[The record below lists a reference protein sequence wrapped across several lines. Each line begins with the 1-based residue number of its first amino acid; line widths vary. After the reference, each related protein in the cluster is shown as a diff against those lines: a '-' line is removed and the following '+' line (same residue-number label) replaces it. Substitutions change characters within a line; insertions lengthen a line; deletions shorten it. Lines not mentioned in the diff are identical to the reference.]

1 MPEFENISPNELT
14 KFVSFFRDRDGF
26 DKEYAQYNKDSMQA
40 KQAEGSSY
48 LFNLLNEK
56 GIALLADEVGMGKTI
71 QSLAVCAALWQQK
84 PDAQILVLAPRNEI
98 AFNWQREYET
108 FISIHYKLQ
117 DDVIKSRIG
126 NQPINPSIFCSNLY
140 DLVHQV
146 NQNWGRL
153 FVGKIS
159 SFSGLMS
166 QQDKINER
174 LAEVGIQTEEVFDHK
189 DSSQTVRRIAELIRK
204 QLKKELNTGRF
215 DLVIVDEAHYFRNKN
230 GDSLRVKV
238 AEEIFGRGD
247 DRLAERVLLLTA
259 TPNHSSSDNIRS
271 IVSYF
276 TDEYN
281 QSNYSEILNDIC
293 LRRFR
298 RLSSKGK
305 IKYNYRKEIPMQADF
320 KDEMAELFFGVYQ
333 KQLVRD
339 YVTGKKQGSH
349 RNILGFLEGTEFIPH
364 LQSMEKQEDD
374 HELRDGQDFSK
385 GADSQILMNLSSK
398 YHDIFNQYPSHPKY
412 DLLVANLIENNH
424 KLQDLNEKKLVFVR
438 RIPSV
443 REIAARVNHQYDKIL
458 LSKISKAL
466 GRELNFLETDFRAYY
481 ESQIKAVLSSQE
493 GDQDDDSTQESE
505 ESGDSIQP
513 VPTSKVMDL
522 FKTLKKAENTIRS
535 THASNFRLRF
545 TRSKLAVF
553 NVFFAPASDYLEAEY
568 NIRIRR
574 TEQKGKGLLDDHY
587 LSCLLERVET
597 AKNQGVSIQIHSL
610 LGGREN
616 NTTIFKDDHFYR
628 IPNLITIYWEFLK
641 KTNNSDYLELFKVY
655 NDLSLFER
663 EAFSAFIEKGILL
676 ASTALVD
683 LYIAFINASKD
694 PTLKGY
700 DLYIAFTEQVK
711 NSFSESSIPEIISSS
726 LRNFKVLCEKVF
738 NITKNDDLLRE
749 EWKNFHDA
757 QPAYAYSGDTKNQRI
772 MTSFNTPFF
781 PDVLISTSVLQEGV
795 NLQYFCDKI
804 IHYGIAWTPG
814 DNEQRVGRIDR
825 MFSMTERKL
834 EIDERNCLE
843 IAYPYL
849 RNTIDQDHLANFISK
864 KYREENLI
872 DKCQAFSGK
881 TNLDPENFNHENW
894 QEYFRVPQHF
904 TAVDPYN
911 VKPESLGSPTF
922 ELQVDSQQDSIID
935 RIIQTFQNEGIA
947 TYEPKDK
954 SALVCVLD
962 DELEERDNRKQPVF
976 IEVNYEPKGTGK
988 VNYVAYRLTMRT
1000 PLGTKRQIKLFED
1013 HYKSFSDLDLKKSL
1027 TCKLCFDASQPV
1039 NSIWGIYMKVE
1050 LLIVINHPDDPLSM
1064 TELLNNYRQLMFYAD
1079 FVEQR
1084 VTGGDIQLSDEGTQ
1098 VDVLK
1103 RQVGSELRRN
1113 TQSFSLRNGWYFE
1126 GNFVCFKVGENP
1138 FLSLREMW
1146 AYHHLNPFYKCVG
1159 DQIVIPY
1166 QGVDI
1171 QTIEFD
1177 FLESCTNF
1185 NK

>member
-1 MPEFENISPNELT
+1 MPELKNISPNELT

-26 DKEYAQYNKDSMQA
+26 EMEYAQYNKDSMQA

-98 AFNWQREYET
+98 AFNWEREYET
-108 FISIHYKLQ
+108 FINVHYKVS
-117 DDVIKSRIG
+117 DDIVKSKIG
-126 NQPINPSIFCSNLY
+126 NQAINPTIFCSNLY
-140 DLVHQV
+140 DLVHEV
-146 NQNWGRL
+146 NQKWGRF

-159 SFSGLMS
+159 SFSGLLS
-166 QQDKINER
+166 KDDINDR
-174 LAEVGIQTEEVFDHK
+174 LSKVGINTDEVFDIENGR
-189 DSSQTVRRIAELIRK
+189 QTVRRIAELMRK
-204 QLKKELNTGRF
+204 QLQKELKSGRF
-215 DLVIVDEAHYFRNKN
+215 DLIIIDESHYFRNKN
-230 GDSLRVKV
+230 GESLRVNV
-238 AEEIFGRGD
+238 AEEIFGKGE
-247 DRLAERVLLLTA
+247 DRLADRVLLLTA

-276 TDEYN
+276 TEKYN
-281 QSNYSEILNDIC
+281 NSNYSEILNDIC

-305 IKYNYRKEIPMQADF
+305 IKYNYRREIPMQADF

-333 KQLVRD
+333 KQLVQD
-339 YVTGKKQGSH
+339 YMQGKKQGSR

-364 LQSMEKQEDD
+364 HPPVQTSEEEL
-374 HELRDGQDFSK
+374 ELRDGQDFTKGSDSK
-385 GADSQILMNLSSK
+385 ILLNLSAK
-398 YHDIFNQYPSHPKY
+398 YKEIFDQYPSHPKY
-412 DLLVANLIENNH
+412 DLIVNNLIKSDHTFKVPN
-424 KLQDLNEKKLVFVR
+424 DKKLVFVR

-443 REIAARVNHQYDKIL
+443 REIAARVNHRYDEIL
-458 LSKISKAL
+458 LDKISKAI
-466 GRELNFLETDFRAYY
+466 GRELKLVESDFRTYY
-481 ESQIKAVLSSQE
+481 ENQIKAVLSNAE
-493 GDQDDDSTQESE
+493 REEEEDLTQEAE
-505 ESGDSIQP
+505 VVGDSIQI

-522 FKTLKKAENTIRS
+522 FKTLKKTDSTIRS

-545 TRSKLAVF
+545 TRSKLVVF
-553 NVFFAPASDYLEAEY
+553 NVFFAPAADYLEAEY
-568 NIRIRR
+568 NIRVRR
-574 TEQKGKGLLDDHY
+574 TEQKGKGILDDHY
-587 LSCLLERVET
+587 LSCLHKRVET
-597 AKNQGVSIQIHSL
+597 AKNQGVSIQIQSL
-610 LGGREN
+610 LGGREF
-616 NTTIFKDDHFYR
+616 TTTTFKDEQFYR
-628 IPNLITIYWEFLK
+628 IPTLLTIFWEYMRESGNSEYQELLNIYKDLNLFQ
-641 KTNNSDYLELFKVY
+641 
-655 NDLSLFER
+655 R

-694 PTLKGY
+694 STLKGY
-700 DLYIAFTEQVK
+700 DLYIAFAEQVR
-711 NSFSESSIPEIISSS
+711 NSLSESSIPEIISSS

-738 NITKNDDLLRE
+738 NITKHDDLLKE

-825 MFSMTERKL
+825 MFSLTERKL
-834 EIDERNCLE
+834 EKDESNCLE

-849 RNTIDQDHLANFISK
+849 RNTIDQDHLANFIIK
-864 KYREENLI
+864 KYREETLI

-881 TNLDPENFNHENW
+881 TILDPENFNPENW
-894 QEYFRVPQHF
+894 QEYFRVPQQF
-904 TAVDPYN
+904 PADDPYK
-911 VKPESLGSPTF
+911 VKPESLRSPTF

-935 RIIQTFQNEGIA
+935 RIIETFQNEGIA

-962 DELEERDNRKQPVF
+962 DELEERNNRKQPVF
-976 IEVNYEPKGTGK
+976 IEVKYEPKGTGK

-1013 HYKSFSDLDLKKSL
+1013 HYKSYRDLDLKNAL
-1027 TCKLCFDASQPV
+1027 TCKLCFDASQPL

-1050 LLIVINHPDDPLSM
+1050 LPIFTKHPDDPLSM
-1064 TELLNNYRQLMFYAD
+1064 MELLNNYRQLMNYAD

-1103 RQVGSELRRN
+1103 SQFGSGLRKN
-1113 TQSFSLRNGWYFE
+1113 TQSFSLRNGWNIE
-1126 GNFVCFKVGENP
+1126 GNFVCYKVGENP

-1146 AYHHLNPFYKCVG
+1146 AYHHLYPFYKCVG

-1166 QGVDI
+1166 QGLDI
-1171 QTIEFD
+1171 QSVEFD
-1177 FLESCTNF
+1177 FLESYL
-1185 NK
+1185 